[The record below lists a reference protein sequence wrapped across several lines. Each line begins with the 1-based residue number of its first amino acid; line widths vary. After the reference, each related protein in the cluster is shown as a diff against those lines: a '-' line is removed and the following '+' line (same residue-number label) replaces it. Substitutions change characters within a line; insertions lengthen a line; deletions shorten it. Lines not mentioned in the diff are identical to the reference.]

1 MPDANVFKLEIP
13 INTELTKCKPKKKFL
28 SPKTFYHFDGKKINI
43 VMACKPEHKEK

>member
-1 MPDANVFKLEIP
+1 MPDANIFKLEIS

-43 VMACKPEHKEK
+43 VTASNLQHTEE